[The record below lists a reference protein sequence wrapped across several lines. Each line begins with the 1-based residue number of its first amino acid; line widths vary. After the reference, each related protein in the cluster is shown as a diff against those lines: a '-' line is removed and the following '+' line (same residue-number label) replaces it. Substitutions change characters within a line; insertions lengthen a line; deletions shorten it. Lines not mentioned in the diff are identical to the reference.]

1 MPVPQDGGDGDEDA
15 DPLAPL
21 KSDIAAAKGN
31 ALLVET
37 TAGRLVSE
45 GRASRATR
53 LIGVKPALGPMPPA
67 EMVALAESAFARVL
81 AACGASPALFD
92 DSDGTAKREAYRQWT
107 LGVVRPFG
115 RLLAVELTEKLG
127 SPVALKFDNY
137 GTDMVGRSQV
147 FSKLIAAEGVTK
159 EMALAISGLMERE
172 TPDAI

>member
-1 MPVPQDGGDGDEDA
+1 M
-15 DPLAPL
+15 
-21 KSDIAAAKGN
+21 
-31 ALLVET
+31 LVET
-37 TAGRLVSE
+37 TSGGWQE
-45 GRASRATR
+45 GRASAPQSDWRQAR
-53 LIGVKPALGPMPPA
+53 LGPMPPG
-67 EMVALAESAFARVL
+67 EMVKLAESAFGRVL

-92 DSDGTAKREAYRQWT
+92 DSDGTSKREAYRQWT

>member
-1 MPVPQDGGDGDEDA
+1 MNRTGA
-15 DPLAPL
+15 
-21 KSDIAAAKGN
+21 
-31 ALLVET
+31 
-37 TAGRLVSE
+37 
-45 GRASRATR
+45 
-53 LIGVKPALGPMPPA
+53 KPAWGRCHPAKWSNWPNPPLGECWPRA
-67 EMVALAESAFARVL
+67 GQFR
-81 AACGASPALFD
+81 PALFD
-92 DSDGTAKREAYRQWT
+92 DSDGTSKREAYRQWT